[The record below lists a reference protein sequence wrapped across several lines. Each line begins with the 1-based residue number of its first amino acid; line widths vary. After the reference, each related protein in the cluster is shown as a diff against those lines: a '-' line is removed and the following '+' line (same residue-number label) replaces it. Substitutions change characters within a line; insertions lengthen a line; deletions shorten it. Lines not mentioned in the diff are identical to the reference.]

1 MKKILSLIAISGLLT
16 IGATQYAKAQN
27 TDSTSATETTT
38 PAETPA
44 EPTEATASGENADE
58 APKVTFT
65 QVLKEKFIEGDPRFM
80 SLVLICL
87 ILGLAISIERII
99 YLNMATGNSEKFLE
113 KVEAALKSGGV
124 EAAKEICR
132 NTRGPVASIAYQAL
146 MRVDEGPDNVEKAI
160 ISYGSVQNG
169 QMENGLT
176 WLSLFI
182 ALAPMLGFL
191 GTVIGMIQAFDD
203 IARAGNISPQ
213 IVADGIKVA
222 LLTTVGG
229 LIVAMILQLFYNYLL
244 SKIDNLVIDM
254 ENSSISIMDILLKH
268 KVFPGK

>member
-16 IGATQYAKAQN
+16 IGATQYAKADSIPA
-27 TDSTSATETTT
+27 TDPSTPVETT
-38 PAETPA
+38 A
-44 EPTEATASGENADE
+44 EPAASDEKSDE